1 MDEFLYTESEIR
13 LVTERRRK
21 YQGTAKI
28 DISQIVPHPS
38 VSHHL
43 NQTNV
48 RRLCEVF
55 DKEGCRRLDV
65 YNHVSAV
72 VSSQHLDEALR
83 SAQVSAAEMTTDQP
97 NRYPYLHF
105 NSNQVKCLHGQHRL
119 KAGEEH
125 LSPIDQWWTVDLYL
139 DDISPD
145 LQTTIIE
152 EYSNEKVPTDGEIYR
167 KVRQYRYEANA
178 HSENRWL
185 ARLSENKARRLRGLE
200 SHPTV
205 RAAFDS
211 LLVLPSLVVHGMQI
225 GSFPQALAIC
235 CDEEIV
241 HALNRL
247 LQFWS
252 SLLGND
258 RIKMLKVDP
267 HTVETLQLLAP
278 GVSSRDRTTV
288 KGLVHSGEVF
298 PEFTASERSLI
309 WKRLRKTEGII
320 PSLHTFFKNLW
331 YLESCANCM
340 KRLITPNK
348 SFPTIRS
355 AMRAAFS
362 PFDPDSGR
370 FWIQI
375 SESEFRE
382 YARPQADH
390 AELGYRQLWL
400 YAMRHYPRLSKKQQ
414 KKGRIA
420 KPQRET
426 VDDMILYDMAVLA
439 KRLGFQSPEIEQLIQ
454 QSPDRQIARDALL
467 KARRPDRYRYDEGE
481 VETLISKVIDCFLR
495 ATPLDHPPPMKYA
508 GGREV
513 KKESRQGHP
522 QAREQLQDRQFLFI
536 DQIHDGSTPDLQKA
550 TSFFVRRS
558 VYFTFF
564 SKLRIPDMDR
574 EMGDAPPDP
583 DLPTSPLFVP
593 RHNSRRDLGT
603 ASTATSSHHGASP
616 DRERRKEI
624 RRERR
629 QEKRDRK
636 LQKRQQRQR
645 RQQQEYELARLEKH
659 SRSNPGNL
667 PTSRSV
673 SDIEL
678 THRNT
683 IECRESG
690 ERSGVTTNSETG
702 STSRSGSSTGE
713 YGLIHQELTMPDE
726 PEQEPRI
733 ELGRILSEEEGSRID
748 DAGLDTEHQQL
759 PVIEEESTSGR
770 VSPHDA
776 HMKETVDAQKGVAVE
791 TTEPPWPPG
800 EDESTLRLLEGRETP
815 AEAHGPSRSMN
826 RKSHIRESQKWQPY
840 DRTQRRR
847 QRASELLSPPQ
858 DALEQEI
865 NTLLQP
871 THMGVQV
878 PTARPLTTVDF
889 LEAHRRPQAR
899 ADVEPSR
906 PEVTEERDALTEA
919 DKSTENPESIYQ
931 ERGYHVAVGS
941 GVEPPRQ
948 SSGIVPVG
956 DSLQF
961 HERVQQEPV
970 AGTIPQISPRAGVEA
985 TEAPSQSETTPQ
997 EDEGRTEYQ
1006 VEEQGGIQGREEAA
1020 GSDSEALD
1028 KTSKL
1033 SITFRARDKN
1043 GEWNHVVHQMV
1054 VDRSDPS
1061 PVERMAAKNARER
1074 QATFYDRNLRQVAPA
1089 LCFNAAVEDGTN
1101 TVFMT
1106 WGDDLVHSEETMDSI
1121 TRALQDDKY
1130 DSDRDPAAKRRQ

>member
-1 MDEFLYTESEIR
+1 MDETLYTESELR
-13 LVTERRRK
+13 LVTERHRK

-28 DISQIVPHPS
+28 NISQIVPHPS

-43 NQTNV
+43 NATNV

-72 VSSQHLDEALR
+72 VSSQHLHDALR
-83 SAQVSAAEMTTDQP
+83 SAQVSAAEMMTDQP
-97 NRYPYLHF
+97 NRYPHLHF
-105 NSNQVKCLHGQHRL
+105 NSDQVKCLHGQHRL

-125 LSPIDQWWTVDLYL
+125 LSPIDQWWTVNLYL
-139 DDISPD
+139 DDISPG

-178 HSENRWL
+178 HFENRWL

-288 KGLVHSGEVF
+288 KGLVHSG
-298 PEFTASERSLI
+298 
-309 WKRLRKTEGII
+309 GII
-320 PSLHTFFKNLW
+320 DLETIEEDGRNHTVSTYIFKNLW

-355 AMRAAFS
+355 AMRAAFL
-362 PFDPDSGR
+362 PFDPDSAR
-370 FWIQI
+370 CCIQI

-414 KKGRIA
+414 KKGHIA

-495 ATPLDHPPPMKYA
+495 ATTLDHQPPMKYT

-536 DQIHDGSTPDLQKA
+536 DQIHDGFTPDLQKA
-550 TSFFVRRS
+550 TSFFVRRN

-564 SKLRIPDMDR
+564 SDLRIPDMDR

-593 RHNSRRDLGT
+593 RDHSPPDLGT
-603 ASTATSSHHGASP
+603 APIDTSSHHDASP
-616 DRERRKEI
+616 DRERQKEI

-636 LQKRQQRQR
+636 LQKQQKR
-645 RQQQEYELARLEKH
+645 EYQLARSENH
-659 SRSNPGNL
+659 PRSNPGNL
-667 PTSRSV
+667 
-673 SDIEL
+673 
-678 THRNT
+678 
-683 IECRESG
+683 
-690 ERSGVTTNSETG
+690 
-702 STSRSGSSTGE
+702 STSRSASEMELTRNDTMEVGESEQRLEIMTNSEAGLAARSGSSADE
-713 YGLIHQELTMPDE
+713 SEIIPRGLAMPDE
-726 PEQEPRI
+726 PEQGSHI
-733 ELGRILSEEEGSRID
+733 ELGRMLSVEEESRID
-748 DAGLDTEHQQL
+748 IDNAELDTESQQL
-759 PVIEEESTSGR
+759 QVIEEESTSGR
-770 VSPHDA
+770 VSPHDD
-776 HMKETVDAQKGVAVE
+776 HMEEPADAQNGEAVE
-791 TTEPPWPPG
+791 TTESPWPMG
-800 EDESTLRLLEGRETP
+800 ENESTLRMLEGREAP
-815 AEAHGPSRSMN
+815 DEAQGPSRSMS
-826 RKSHIRESQKWQPY
+826 RKSHIRESQRRKPY

-847 QRASELLSPPQ
+847 QRAPELLSSTPQ

-878 PTARPLTTVDF
+878 PTARPLTTIDF
-889 LEAHRRPQAR
+889 LEEHRRPQAR
-899 ADVEPSR
+899 ADVELSR
-906 PEVTEERDALTEA
+906 PEVTEARDALTGA
-919 DKSTENPESIYQ
+919 DKTTENPGSIDQ
-931 ERGYHVAVGS
+931 EREYHVAVGS
-941 GVEPPRQ
+941 GAEPSRQ

-956 DSLQF
+956 DSPQV
-961 HERVQQEPV
+961 HGGVQQEPV
-970 AGTIPQISPRAGVEA
+970 AEATPHISPRASVEA
-985 TEAPSQSETTPQ
+985 AEAPSQPETTPHA
-997 EDEGRTEYQ
+997 DEGRTGYQ

-1020 GSDSEALD
+1020 ESDSEALD
-1028 KTSKL
+1028 KASKVT
-1033 SITFRARDKN
+1033 IIFRARDKN
-1043 GEWNHVVHQMV
+1043 GEWNHMVHQMV

-1074 QATFYDRNLRQVAPA
+1074 HATYYDKNLRQVAPA

-1106 WGDDLVHSEETMDSI
+1106 LGDDLVHSEETMDSI
-1121 TRALQDDKY
+1121 TRALQDD
-1130 DSDRDPAAKRRQ
+1130 SDRDRAAKRRQ